1 MAEAHKDTTGP
12 NLAPKSQTASPAS
25 GNSPEAVGNLA
36 PDALDVDEAEHQ
48 SDTASTID
56 SRISTYSASLSE
68 SVLDYPTENGRRYH
82 AFRAGA
88 YFAPNDESEMDRLD
102 FNHMLVLKAIGRK
115 LFLAPVPKEK
125 THRILD
131 IGTGTGI
138 WAIEASD
145 LFPNAEVIGNDL
157 SAIQPDWVPPNV
169 KFEVDDVESE
179 WVHKE
184 KFDFIF
190 CRYMAASISDWPKLM
205 SRIYENTN
213 PGGWVEFQDY
223 DLLYR
228 SDDGSLTDDHHTSK
242 WTKDFLDGFKSI
254 GREPCPGP
262 KLEGW
267 AEEAG
272 FTNIKHQTFK
282 LPIGP
287 WPLDPYYKDV
297 GMTNMI
303 MLLDGLEGF
312 TLRMFCSVL
321 GWTKEEVQVLLMMVR
336 KELKAPAFHAYYN
349 LHVVYAQ
356 KPETKDDE

>member
-1 MAEAHKDTTGP
+1 MADVIMLSGLAVSDAKLRTLLLLSIP
-12 NLAPKSQTASPAS
+12 NA
-25 GNSPEAVGNLA
+25 
-36 PDALDVDEAEHQ
+36 DVM
-48 SDTASTID
+48 
-56 SRISTYSASLSE
+56 R
-68 SVLDYPTENGRRYH
+68 
-82 AFRAGA
+82 A

-102 FNHMLVLKAIGRK
+102 FNHMLVLKTLGKK

-157 SAIQPDWVPPNV
+157 SAIQPEWVPPNV

-179 WVHKE
+179 WVHNE
-184 KFDFIF
+184 KFDFTF

-272 FTNIKHQTFK
+272 FTNIKHQVFK

-287 WPLDPYYKDV
+287 WPKDPYYKDV

-321 GWTKEEVQVLLMMVR
+321 GWTKEEVQVLLMLVR

-356 KPETKDDE
+356 KPETKDNE

>member
-1 MAEAHKDTTGP
+1 MAEAQKDTTGP
-12 NLAPKSQTASPAS
+12 NLASKSQTASPAS
-25 GNSPEAVGNLA
+25 ENSPEAVGDLA
-36 PDALDVDEAEHQ
+36 PGALDVDEAEHQ

-82 AFRAGA
+82 AFRAGS

-102 FNHMLVLKAIGRK
+102 FNHMLVLKTLGKK

-157 SAIQPDWVPPNV
+157 SAIQPEWVPPNV

-179 WVHKE
+179 WVHNE
-184 KFDFIF
+184 KFDFTF
-190 CRYMAASISDWPKLM
+190 CRYMAASISDWPKLT

-242 WTKDFLDGFKSI
+242 WTKDFLDGFNSI

-267 AEEAG
+267 AKEAG
-272 FTNIKHQTFK
+272 FTNIKHQVFK

-287 WPLDPYYKDV
+287 WPKDPYYKDV

-321 GWTKEEVQVLLMMVR
+321 GWTKEEVQVLLMSVR

-356 KPETKDDE
+356 KPETKSNE